1 VEAWCSRVNTDEL
14 IEYWRTATTIEDES
28 EEYGAAGV
36 LRLMNHGMRT
46 VFQPMVASAREGHWL
61 HVLTRALSVG
71 NPLVRLHPRHIALEQ
86 IDLRIGGEGGDWAPL
101 TIALESERAGWERHY
116 RAAQYP
122 QAYTLQTNNIAL
134 IPAAMDSCDL
144 RAKFVMRPSLLVE
157 AQDAGR
163 VIAFDEHTIT
173 VNSMPLD
180 RVTGQVLSGSVTI
193 DVIEPVAW
201 SEISLFDAP
210 ATVSGSTLTVSS
222 SFGLGRVQVG
232 DYVRAAQQTDWP
244 QLDESLHITVADVAG
259 VYACR
264 QKDMYTRADELAKQA
279 QGALNRWVES
289 LSPRRKATTHMPLQ
303 HGWR

>member
-1 VEAWCSRVNTDEL
+1 MNTAEL
-14 IEYWRTATTIEDES
+14 IDYWRTATTIEDES
-28 EEYGAAGV
+28 EEYGAEAV
-36 LRLMNHGMRT
+36 LRLMNHGLRT

-61 HVLTRALSVG
+61 HTLSRVLSVG

-86 IDLRIGGEGGDWAPL
+86 IDRRIGGESGRWEPL
-101 TIALESERAGWERHY
+101 TVVIESERAAWERHY
-116 RAAQYP
+116 YAAQYP
-122 QAYTLQTNNIAL
+122 CGYTLQTNNIAL
-134 IPAAMDSCDL
+134 IPAAMDSCEL
-144 RAKFVMRPSLLVE
+144 RAKFVMRPSMLVE

-163 VIAFDEHTIT
+163 VTAFDEHTIT
-173 VNSMPLD
+173 VNSMPVD
-180 RVTGQVLSGSVTI
+180 RVTGQTLAGSVTI
-193 DVIEPVAW
+193 DVIEPVGW

-210 ATVSGSTLTVSS
+210 ATVTGATTLTVNSA
-222 SFGLGRVQVG
+222 FGLGRIQVG

-279 QGALNRWVES
+279 QGALNRWVDS